1 MTVPIGDRIKT
12 AAVEHIPMSFIVS
25 SVVGADETTLRLQS
39 RQSVFYQT
47 TTSVSARTVAAFRII
62 TPLAHLAARWLQD
75 RDEAVAQRQGEA
87 VADCGGRYAD
97 ARDGVADA
105 RGVTG
110 GGAGRTGR

>member
-47 TTSVSARTVAAFRII
+47 TTSVSARTVAAFRTI
-62 TPLAHLAARWLQD
+62 TPLAHLAARLLKD
-75 RDEAVAQRQGEA
+75 RDEAVAERQGEA
-87 VADCGGRYAD
+87 VADRGGRHAD
-97 ARDGVADA
+97 AGDGVADERGVADGGA
-105 RGVTG
+105 RG
-110 GGAGRTGR
+110 TGR